1 MKNARGFTL
10 VEVLVSIVIVAIGLL
25 GMAGLTAAGL
35 KSNNTSYYRSQA
47 TVMANDM
54 LDRMRANVVQAR
66 GQQYDIAAGPAYTAG
81 GGTLELFDCQ
91 EWIAAVAAALPGG
104 TGTVDVNAGTATIV
118 INWDGGES
126 SFTTI
131 SRL

>member
-25 GMAGLTAAGL
+25 GMAGLTAASL

-47 TVMANDM
+47 TVLANDI
-54 LDRMRANVVQAR
+54 LERMRANVVQAR
-66 GQQYDIAAGPAYTAG
+66 GEQYDIAAGPAYTAAA
-81 GGTLELFDCQ
+81 GTLQRFDCQ
-91 EWIAAVAAALPGG
+91 EWFAATAAALPAGI
-104 TGTVDVNAGTATIV
+104 GTVDVNAGTATIV
-118 INWDGGES
+118 ITWDSGES

>member
-1 MKNARGFTL
+1 MKNARGFSL

-47 TVMANDM
+47 TVLANDI

-66 GQQYDIAAGPAYTAG
+66 GQQYDVAAGPVYTAAA
-81 GGTLELFDCQ
+81 GTLQRFDGE
-91 EWIAAVAAALPGG
+91 EWVAAVAAALPGG
-104 TGTVDVNAGTATIV
+104 TGTVDVNLGTATIV

>member
-25 GMAGLTAAGL
+25 GMAGLTAASL

-47 TVMANDM
+47 TVLANDV
-54 LDRMRANVVQAR
+54 LERMRANVVQAR
-66 GQQYDIAAGPAYTAG
+66 GEQYDIAAGPAYTAG
-81 GGTLELFDCQ
+81 AGTVQRFDCE
-91 EWIAAVAAALPGG
+91 EWIAAIGAALPGG
-104 TGTVDVNAGTATIV
+104 AGTVDVNAGTATIV
-118 INWDGGES
+118 VTWDNGES

-131 SRL
+131 SQL

>member
-1 MKNARGFTL
+1 MKNARGFTM

-25 GMAGLTAAGL
+25 GMAGLTAASL

-47 TVMANDM
+47 TVLANDI

-66 GQQYDIAAGPAYTAG
+66 GQQYDIAAGPAYTAAA
-81 GGTLELFDCQ
+81 GTLQRFDCE
-91 EWIAAVAAALPGG
+91 EWFAAVQAALPGG

-118 INWDGGES
+118 ITWDGGES

>member
-1 MKNARGFTL
+1 MKNEGGFTL

-25 GMAGLTAAGL
+25 GMAGLTAASL

-47 TVMANDM
+47 TVLANDI
-54 LDRMRANVVQAR
+54 LERMRANVVQAR
-66 GQQYDIAAGPAYTAG
+66 GEQYDIAAGPAYTAAA
-81 GGTLELFDCQ
+81 GTLQRFDCTV
-91 EWIAAVAAALPGG
+91 WFAAVAAALPAGV
-104 TGTVDVNAGTATIV
+104 GTVDVNAGTATIV
-118 INWDGGES
+118 ITWDGGES

>member
-1 MKNARGFTL
+1 MKNARGFSL

-47 TVMANDM
+47 TVLANDI
-54 LDRMRANVVQAR
+54 LDRMRANAVQAR
-66 GQQYDIAAGPAYTAG
+66 GQQYDVAAGPAYTAA

-91 EWIAAVAAALPGG
+91 EWVAAIAAAMPGG

-118 INWDGGES
+118 INWDAGES

>member
-25 GMAGLTAAGL
+25 GMAGLTAASL

-47 TVMANDM
+47 TVLANDI
-54 LDRMRANVVQAR
+54 LERMRANVVQAR
-66 GQQYDIAAGPAYTAG
+66 GGQYDIAAGPAYTAAA
-81 GGTLELFDCQ
+81 GTLQRFDG
-91 EWIAAVAAALPGG
+91 EAWIASAAAALPSGV
-104 TGTVDVNAGTATIV
+104 GTVNVNAGTATIV
-118 INWDGGES
+118 ITWDGGES

-131 SRL
+131 SQL